1 MNTNSPG
8 FRSFNDGVACSLGA
22 QQARDQ
28 GNPALAESLERQ
40 ALSHFEEAILLDPQH
55 AGALS
60 GKGMTLAQLG
70 DPARAA
76 EAFLEAIKGD
86 PTFPENYR
94 QLGLC
99 HIELGNIQAARQ
111 FTLKAVELV
120 NDPEYSRNASI
131 EVYNFG
137 GYVMTAAARHREA
150 GRRQEE
156 QSCYRFAIAVFQLAL
171 LLDPRNEHAR
181 QGESIAHN
189 CVQGI
194 TG

>member
-1 MNTNSPG
+1 MVSNSPG
-8 FRSFNDGVACSLGA
+8 FQSFNDGVACSLGA

-28 GNPALAESLERQ
+28 GNPALAENLDRQ
-40 ALSHFEEAILLDPQH
+40 ALSHFEEAILLEPRH
-55 AGALS
+55 AGAWS

-70 DPARAA
+70 DPGRAA
-76 EAFLEAIKGD
+76 EAFIEAIKIE
-86 PTFPENYR
+86 PTFPENFR

-99 HIELGNIQAARQ
+99 HLELGNIQAARQ

-137 GYVMTAAARHREA
+137 GYVMTAAARHRDA

-156 QSCYRFAIAVFQLAL
+156 QSCYPFALAVFQLAL
-171 LLDPRNEHAR
+171 LLDPRNEYAR
-181 QGESIAHN
+181 QGELIAHK
-189 CVQGI
+189 CVQDI
-194 TG
+194 PR